1 MHYIV
6 FDLEFNQ
13 DIPSVQEALRTDL
26 LTNAPANLDETQT
39 DKKEPSKLSYE
50 IIQIGALKLDERYQT
65 IGTFNCFI
73 KPSLYSDVNPII
85 TGLTGIT
92 TEMLKEGEPFP
103 KAYKSF
109 LEFMNDSFSILCV
122 WGMSD
127 LKVLYKNAE
136 YHKLDVK
143 PIPRMYINIQP
154 FVPKYLKLT
163 DKKLLRLQTA
173 AELLNIP
180 VTHEFHNAF
189 YDSYYTAEIFK
200 KINNGDMQPKA
211 YDPAFVTIRPRQP
224 KRTINFPKLIA
235 QIEKMYD
242 RTMTEE
248 EQEIIK
254 LAYKM
259 GRTNQFVD

>member
-1 MHYIV
+1 MHYII

-13 DIPSVQEALRTDL
+13 DIPSIREPFNSDWLPKMPDTD
-26 LTNAPANLDETQT
+26 NREIPEF
-39 DKKEPSKLSYE
+39 PYE
-50 IIQIGALKLDERYQT
+50 IIQIGALKLDEEYRT
-65 IGTFNCFI
+65 IGTFNSFI
-73 KPSLYSDVNPII
+73 KPFLYSAVNPVI
-85 TGLTGIT
+85 TELTGIT
-92 TEMLKEGEPFP
+92 TEKLKQGEPFP

-109 LEFMNDSFSILCV
+109 LKFMNDSQSILCV

-143 PIPRMYINIQP
+143 SIPRMYINIQP
-154 FVPKYLKLT
+154 FVPQYLNLA
-163 DKKLLRLQTA
+163 DKKLLRLKTA

-180 VTHEFHNAF
+180 LTHEFHNAL

-200 KINNGDMQPKA
+200 KLNNSTITPKI
-211 YDPAFVTIRPRQP
+211 YDPAFVTIRPKRP
-224 KRTINFPKLIA
+224 KRTINFPGLIA

-242 RTMTEE
+242 RSMTEE